1 MIPGTHRGYR
11 CALRPE
17 GRRRARATQGVCE
30 GGRNYPRR
38 GVRNHAPLGAC
49 LNTLSS
55 SIFHAERC
63 VVKLSE
69 KGREWHRELFFNEE
83 SKRAHVKKERNP
95 VKKWPELPQPA
106 GRGDPV
112 LYCVC
117 SLLLLVCCRPSASH
131 SGCEWRTS
139 RRCFTLMHGE
149 TRLLCCPS
157 RRKWTLRAFRGGS

>member
-1 MIPGTHRGYR
+1 M
-11 CALRPE
+11 

-69 KGREWHRELFFNEE
+69 KGREWHRELFSNEE

-95 VKKWPELPQPA
+95 VKKWSELPQPA
-106 GRGDPV
+106 GLAESEQEKRKKKGGKCDN
-112 LYCVC
+112 
-117 SLLLLVCCRPSASH
+117 LLGAQNPSAH
-131 SGCEWRTS
+131 ED
-139 RRCFTLMHGE
+139 
-149 TRLLCCPS
+149 
-157 RRKWTLRAFRGGS
+157 AQQ

>member
-11 CALRPE
+11 CALRPV

-95 VKKWPELPQPA
+95 VKKWPESAGWVVLPALLAQQLCPIFN
-106 GRGDPV
+106 DLFFSDFFFFFLHKPK
-112 LYCVC
+112 
-117 SLLLLVCCRPSASH
+117 SLFCPYLGAICTH
-131 SGCEWRTS
+131 
-139 RRCFTLMHGE
+139 
-149 TRLLCCPS
+149 RLH
-157 RRKWTLRAFRGGS
+157 